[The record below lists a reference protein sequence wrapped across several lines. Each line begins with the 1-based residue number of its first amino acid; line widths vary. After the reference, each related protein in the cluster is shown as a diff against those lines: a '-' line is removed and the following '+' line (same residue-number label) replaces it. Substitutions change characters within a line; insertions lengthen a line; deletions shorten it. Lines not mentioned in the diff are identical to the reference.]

1 MHDARGGDK
10 FPGARS
16 NPNPV
21 YRVPLS
27 ALGGHGIGACAV
39 GNAQAALELTIDSVK
54 ERSTNYTGMKMR
66 DFQAVQLRV
75 GAAGAEID
83 AARLILRNDCLDA
96 QDIASR
102 KQIPDVQ
109 TKRPFQRNLPP
120 AGGLCTAAVDALH
133 AMAGAQLL

>member
-27 ALGGHGIGACAV
+27 ALGGHGIVACAV

-75 GAAGAEID
+75 GAAAAKID
-83 AARLILRNDCLDA
+83 AARLILRNDCPDA
-96 QDIASR
+96 QDIAGR
-102 KQIPDVQ
+102 NQMPDA
-109 TKRPFQRNLPP
+109 P
-120 AGGLCTAAVDALH
+120 AKPRFK
-133 AMAGAQLL
+133 